1 MSATPSGNPPG
12 ELEQM
17 EMVGIETAEPVKNDK
32 MRKTT
37 TWVVIGVVAVAVVAV
52 SGWLFNEHQQREL
65 NSLRRQLHSLE
76 AEVDDFKKALT
87 LVSGMQTPDELTH
100 LIQQASESAI
110 ADVSQKVDA
119 LASDATDLRSDFQEA
134 KEYINHRDG
143 DLVVFEKK
151 VTDDLAA
158 LKRQVPELS
167 ALSDEVTALVSNA
180 TRREETSVQLHADF
194 QEAKTR
200 ISDVEKALTAGL
212 GDANTE
218 RELTAFKEE
227 VTVDL
232 AALTDQ
238 VSESASLIADITE
251 EVNILSLNATQGEE
265 ANINLRADLQD
276 AKTRIESASTER
288 NLFNLKLLAMGEDV
302 SSLIIHAQTASA
314 SSSLLTQ
321 KVDILALNVTQGVEA
336 SADLHSQLQDAKN
349 HIGNVEKAVENAN
362 TERNNL
368 AETINSELRA
378 FEEDVSVDVAT
389 LTQKASESSDLIAGI
404 TQKVDILALN
414 VTQGVEASAD
424 LHSQLQDAKTHI
436 TNVDEA
442 LTAGLENANTERGN
456 LVETFNTKLTA
467 FEEEVKKEVTS
478 ELQPLPYVC
487 LVDGGVNEGNAWK
500 LDSTDSIWVP
510 AGDPYPHHLPKKGL
524 LEFRLRVTE
533 AAPRTG
539 RILNVGRF
547 DVHIS
552 PVGILVDRLADGS
565 LFVEVRS
572 VNQYANVTVSTS
584 GAEQFVQIAFTEQ
597 SFTLYIDGVVVAA
610 PAAGFTS
617 QASLSYSQ
625 DPAAPNTFVGYV
637 CYLEN
642 KFKDAFWKRM
652 MMNRVIK
659 SRGYE
664 SDTTRKV
671 SVMQLTDGT
680 AITSKWKQLVAGDTV
695 GSGNSGASIVDDWE
709 LFVHL
714 SDFGNVGSAWMGDQS
729 VSVDTNL
736 FKVGGGLLSETVSS
750 LSTQIS
756 SLESE
761 TTSHSTQ
768 ISSLESETTSHSTQI
783 SSLESETTS
792 HSKQISSLESQTS
805 SQSSQITSIIGDLRS
820 GCELHYLEWTGEV
833 NNYDREF
840 KWECPHNYF
849 VIGVGGGHD
858 YRMKD
863 LQFIFKCATVKCSRL

>member
-1 MSATPSGNPPG
+1 MNRYQELVARLSDEFGNSDR
-12 ELEQM
+12 QR
-17 EMVGIETAEPVKNDK
+17 K
-32 MRKTT
+32 KTT
-37 TWVVIGVVAVAVVAV
+37 TTGLVVIEIVIIAVVV
-52 SGWLFNEHQQREL
+52 LNGWLLNEYLQQEQRL
-65 NSLRRQLHSLE
+65 NALE
-76 AEVDDFKKALT
+76 AEVDDFKKF
-87 LVSGMQTPDELTH
+87 
-100 LIQQASESAI
+100 
-110 ADVSQKVDA
+110 
-119 LASDATDLRSDFQEA
+119 LRT
-134 KEYINHRDG
+134 N
-143 DLVVFEKK
+143 
-151 VTDDLAA
+151 
-158 LKRQVPELS
+158 
-167 ALSDEVTALVSNA
+167 
-180 TRREETSVQLHADF
+180 
-194 QEAKTR
+194 
-200 ISDVEKALTAGL
+200 
-212 GDANTE
+212 
-218 RELTAFKEE
+218 
-227 VTVDL
+227 
-232 AALTDQ
+232 
-238 VSESASLIADITE
+238 
-251 EVNILSLNATQGEE
+251 
-265 ANINLRADLQD
+265 
-276 AKTRIESASTER
+276 
-288 NLFNLKLLAMGEDV
+288 
-302 SSLIIHAQTASA
+302 
-314 SSSLLTQ
+314 
-321 KVDILALNVTQGVEA
+321 
-336 SADLHSQLQDAKN
+336 
-349 HIGNVEKAVENAN
+349 
-362 TERNNL
+362 
-368 AETINSELRA
+368 
-378 FEEDVSVDVAT
+378 
-389 LTQKASESSDLIAGI
+389 
-404 TQKVDILALN
+404 
-414 VTQGVEASAD
+414 
-424 LHSQLQDAKTHI
+424 LQDAKTHI
-436 TNVDEA
+436 MTD
-442 LTAGLENANTERGN
+442 GLENTNTERGS
-456 LVETFNTKLTA
+456 LAETFNTKLTA

-756 SLESE
+756 SL
-761 TTSHSTQ
+761 
-768 ISSLESETTSHSTQI
+768 
-783 SSLESETTS
+783 
-792 HSKQISSLESQTS
+792 S
-805 SQSSQITSIIGDLRS
+805 SQASTILTDLRS
-820 GCELHYLEWTGEV
+820 GCTLQYLPWTGAV
-833 NNYDREF
+833 NGYDQSF
-840 KWECPHNYF
+840 QYQCPGNYF
-849 VIGVGGGHD
+849 VVGAGGWHSNSRED
-858 YRMKD
+858 R
-863 LQFIFKCATVKCSRL
+863 QFIYRCATVKCSYL